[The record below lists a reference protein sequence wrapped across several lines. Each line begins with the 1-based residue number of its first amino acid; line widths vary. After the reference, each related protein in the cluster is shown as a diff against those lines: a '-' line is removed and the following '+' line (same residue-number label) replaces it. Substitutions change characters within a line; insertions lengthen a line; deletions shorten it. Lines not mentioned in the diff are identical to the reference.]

1 MAKKVI
7 NKSNETK
14 KTSGT
19 SIKKLKMLIT
29 VVDRSK
35 SLYYLDLLEQFEINM
50 QTVIY
55 GKGTAGTEMMSLL
68 GLQENNKAIIISFVR
83 EDKIEEIMAKTSVL
97 TTV

>member
-29 VVDRSK
+29 V
-35 SLYYLDLLEQFEINM
+35 YF
-50 QTVIY
+50 
-55 GKGTAGTEMMSLL
+55 
-68 GLQENNKAIIISFVR
+68 
-83 EDKIEEIMAKTSVL
+83 
-97 TTV
+97 